1 MELYHHG
8 VKGQK
13 WGVRRYQNED
23 GSYKHG
29 AEGRYYTKEDAKK
42 ILKKADKAVTKISNT
57 VTKIADKTV
66 SDAKKELNEAF
77 GIKGKSG
84 DQKTNSQSL
93 TKKQMKEKKAF
104 ETYGKYGDDYSN
116 TGFKESKKALKVLK
130 ERHKILDEDYENIEN
145 KAKELSQDTKK
156 YSDKLREI
164 NNKIE
169 SEVESLMKNSND
181 ENYYEEWDRNYAK
194 TFEKYK
200 KEYDDVWNKLD
211 KAENK
216 KRKAFSDYYETYCDN
231 ILKEYGV
238 EKVKDISN
246 DTVYGVRLMVE
257 GIFNDALWDY
267 GGDVSRYGSDYQ
279 YYDKRYK

>member
-29 AEGRYYTKEDAKK
+29 AEGRYYDKVKSS
-42 ILKKADKAVTKISNT
+42 LKKADKIANKVADEVTKKVNE
-57 VTKIADKTV
+57 VGK
-66 SDAKKELNEAF
+66 DAKKELKEAF
-77 GIKGKSG
+77 GKKDKSG
-84 DQKTNSQSL
+84 DQKTSQSL
-93 TKKQMKEKKAF
+93 SKKQIKEKKAF
-104 ETYGKYGDDYSN
+104 EIYGKYGDDFSN
-116 TGFKESKKALKVLK
+116 TGFKKSKKAMKDLKD
-130 ERHKILDEDYENIEN
+130 RRKILDEDYENIEN
-145 KAKELSQDTKK
+145 KAKEISQDVQK
-156 YSDKLREI
+156 YSNKLREI
-164 NNKIE
+164 DNKIE
-169 SEVESLMKNSND
+169 SEVESLMKNSNN
-181 ENYYEEWDRNYAK
+181 ENYYDEWDKNYAK

-200 KEYDDVWNKLD
+200 KEYDDIWDKLD

-216 KRKAFSDYYETYCDN
+216 KREAFSDYYETYCDK

-257 GIFNDALWDY
+257 GIFNDALWNY